1 MTAWLGLCSNSGYG
15 SHNDYLHATSPRLWN
30 TLEIARRT
38 TLLFEISD
46 AKLDTERFVEINKEI
61 LQNYT
66 SPDAVTKVE
75 DIFKT
80 LPKMERL
87 LFRLFQQQCGAKRY
101 VLASRSTE
109 TFVVK
114 HPAYCQ
120 SHPLTACELSAEL
133 KRLLEI
139 TGTRKKYV
147 QILTTRDL
155 WTYILHYRQRLIV
168 YMQNEVEPRLRTS
181 MQKYVACFKLWV
193 STNRMLLSKSLDAQ
207 A

>member
-1 MTAWLGLCSNSGYG
+1 MHFEQSIGKGHWTGNFLHTELLESPDLDQVSSVMVASNSGYG

-139 TGTRKKYV
+139 TGTRKK
-147 QILTTRDL
+147 
-155 WTYILHYRQRLIV
+155 QRLIV

-181 MQKYVACFKLWV
+181 MQKYVACFKL
-193 STNRMLLSKSLDAQ
+193 
-207 A
+207 